1 MIELTLQTILAFM
14 LLGAV
19 VGFMAGLLGIGGGG
33 IMVPVLTSLLLAH
46 NVPLTDVMHIALG
59 TSMAS
64 IIVTSAA
71 SMIAHHQHQCVIWEL
86 VKKITPGVLFGT
98 VFATYWVS
106 IMRAEVLAIFFSV
119 FMAYV
124 SIQMFLNFQVKPE
137 RKLPDTLPLCFAGG
151 GIGAISALVAIGGG
165 TLTVP
170 YLTWHNINLKQAIG
184 TSAAVGFPIAI
195 AGTIGYMIN
204 GWSYQS
210 NTEYLYGYVYLPAV
224 LLISLVSYTTA
235 PMGAKMAH
243 QLPIPILKKIFACF
257 LIFLSLKMLLSII

>member
-1 MIELTLQTILAFM
+1 MIELTLQTILSFM

-33 IMVPVLTSLLLAH
+33 IMVPVLTSLFLAR
-46 NVPLTDVMHIALG
+46 NVPLADVMHIALG

-64 IIVTSAA
+64 IIVTSGA
-71 SMIAHHQHQCVIWEL
+71 SMIAHHQHQGVIWEL
-86 VKKITPGVLFGT
+86 VKKITPGVVLGT
-98 VFATYWVS
+98 IFATYWVS
-106 IMRAEVLAIFFSV
+106 ILPAKILAIFFSV

-124 SIQMFLNFQVKPE
+124 SVQMFLNFQPKPE
-137 RKLPDTLPLCFAGG
+137 RKLPGTLSIGFVGG
-151 GIGAISALVAIGGG
+151 GIGVISALVAIGGG

-170 YLTWHNINLKQAIG
+170 YLTWHNINLKRAIG

-204 GWSYQS
+204 GWSNQL

-224 LLISLVSYTTA
+224 LLISMVSYTTA

-243 QLPIPILKKIFACF
+243 QLPIPVLKKIFACF
-257 LIFLSLKMLLSII
+257 LIFLSVKMLLSII